1 MKFSFRHICGVLML
15 VTIVV
20 SCAEISEDEK
30 DTATETQDVN
40 TRYGKNLVTLPPL
53 TEVAKNETAQW
64 SVFDDLEANL
74 ITLKNQPIGV
84 IRAKSEQMSAQS
96 DSLLKKIP
104 EALDTRPVYAR
115 MVLANTRAK
124 LLEQVANYDRLDSL
138 QLEESLQEMNL
149 AGANLFI
156 EINRTFKKNKIDDEL
171 KETEK
176 KELEKQQ
183 RFLDSVYQ
191 AEIIDNNSN

>member
-1 MKFSFRHICGVLML
+1 
-15 VTIVV
+15 
-20 SCAEISEDEK
+20 
-30 DTATETQDVN
+30 
-40 TRYGKNLVTLPPL
+40 
-53 TEVAKNETAQW
+53 
-64 SVFDDLEANL
+64 
-74 ITLKNQPIGV
+74 
-84 IRAKSEQMSAQS
+84 
-96 DSLLKKIP
+96 
-104 EALDTRPVYAR
+104 

>member
-1 MKFSFRHICGVLML
+1 
-15 VTIVV
+15 
-20 SCAEISEDEK
+20 
-30 DTATETQDVN
+30 
-40 TRYGKNLVTLPPL
+40 
-53 TEVAKNETAQW
+53 
-64 SVFDDLEANL
+64 
-74 ITLKNQPIGV
+74 
-84 IRAKSEQMSAQS
+84 
-96 DSLLKKIP
+96 
-104 EALDTRPVYAR
+104 
-115 MVLANTRAK
+115 
-124 LLEQVANYDRLDSL
+124 
-138 QLEESLQEMNL
+138 MNL